1 MKGLSPGDLVLL
13 KKVSPKEYKVWP
25 TIVDYMEPFLGLV
38 VTVAKSRLG
47 DPDTTFRIME
57 DKGRFLWS
65 YNIFYIK
72 EDGHR
77 FMWADW
83 MVEENCSME

>member
-1 MKGLSPGDLVLL
+1 MRGLSSGDLVLL

-47 DPDTTFRIME
+47 DSDTTFRIME

-65 YNIFYIK
+65 YWMIEKRISNDEIIC
-72 EDGHR
+72 
-77 FMWADW
+77 WA
-83 MVEENCSME
+83 EGRH

>member
-25 TIVDYMEPFLGLV
+25 TVVDYMEPFLGLV

-57 DKGRFLWS
+57 DNGRFLWS
-65 YNIFYIK
+65 Y
-72 EDGHR
+72 
-77 FMWADW
+77 W
-83 MVEENCSME
+83 MIEKRISNDEIICWTEGRH

>member
-65 YNIFYIK
+65 Y
-72 EDGHR
+72 
-77 FMWADW
+77 W
-83 MVEENCSME
+83 MIEKGISNDEIICWTEGRH

>member
-1 MKGLSPGDLVLL
+1 MRGLNAGDLVLL

-65 YNIFYIK
+65 YWMIEKRISNDEIIC
-72 EDGHR
+72 
-77 FMWADW
+77 WA
-83 MVEENCSME
+83 EGRH

>member
-1 MKGLSPGDLVLL
+1 MKGSSPGDLVLL

-65 YNIFYIK
+65 Y
-72 EDGHR
+72 
-77 FMWADW
+77 W
-83 MVEENCSME
+83 MIEKRISNDEIICWTEGRH

>member
-1 MKGLSPGDLVLL
+1 MRGLNAGDLVLL

-65 YNIFYIK
+65 Y
-72 EDGHR
+72 
-77 FMWADW
+77 W
-83 MVEENCSME
+83 MIEKRISNDEIICWTEGRH

>member
-38 VTVAKSRLG
+38 VTVAKNKLG

-65 YNIFYIK
+65 YLMIEKRISNDEIIC
-72 EDGHR
+72 
-77 FMWADW
+77 WA
-83 MVEENCSME
+83 EGRH

>member
-65 YNIFYIK
+65 Y
-72 EDGHR
+72 
-77 FMWADW
+77 W
-83 MVEENCSME
+83 MIEKRISNDEIICCTEGRH

>member
-38 VTVAKSRLG
+38 VTVAKNKLG

-57 DKGRFLWS
+57 DKVRFLWS
-65 YNIFYIK
+65 YWLIEKRISNDEIIC
-72 EDGHR
+72 
-77 FMWADW
+77 WA
-83 MVEENCSME
+83 EGRH

>member
-38 VTVAKSRLG
+38 VTVAK
-47 DPDTTFRIME
+47 
-57 DKGRFLWS
+57 K
-65 YNIFYIK
+65 
-72 EDGHR
+72 
-77 FMWADW
+77 
-83 MVEENCSME
+83 

>member
-65 YNIFYIK
+65 YWMIEKRISNDEIICWT
-72 EDGHR
+72 EDRH
-77 FMWADW
+77 
-83 MVEENCSME
+83 

>member
-57 DKGRFLWS
+57 DKRRFLWS
-65 YNIFYIK
+65 Y
-72 EDGHR
+72 
-77 FMWADW
+77 W
-83 MVEENCSME
+83 MIEKRISNDEIICWTEGRH

>member
-65 YNIFYIK
+65 Y
-72 EDGHR
+72 
-77 FMWADW
+77 W
-83 MVEENCSME
+83 MIEKRISNDEIICWTEGCH

>member
-38 VTVAKSRLG
+38 VTVAKNKLG
-47 DPDTTFRIME
+47 DPDTAFRIME

-65 YNIFYIK
+65 YWMIEKRVSNDEIIC
-72 EDGHR
+72 
-77 FMWADW
+77 WA
-83 MVEENCSME
+83 EGRH

>member
-1 MKGLSPGDLVLL
+1 MKGLSPGDLILL

-38 VTVAKSRLG
+38 VTVAKSKLG
-47 DPDTTFRIME
+47 DSDTTFRIME

-65 YNIFYIK
+65 Y
-72 EDGHR
+72 
-77 FMWADW
+77 W
-83 MVEENCSME
+83 MIEKRISNDEIICWTEGRH

>member
-1 MKGLSPGDLVLL
+1 MIKPGDLVLL

-38 VTVAKSRLG
+38 VTVAKNKLG

-65 YNIFYIK
+65 YWMIEKRISNDEIIC
-72 EDGHR
+72 
-77 FMWADW
+77 WA
-83 MVEENCSME
+83 EGRH

>member
-25 TIVDYMEPFLGLV
+25 TIADHMEPFLGLV

-65 YNIFYIK
+65 Y
-72 EDGHR
+72 
-77 FMWADW
+77 W
-83 MVEENCSME
+83 MIEKRISNDEIICWTEGRH

>member
-1 MKGLSPGDLVLL
+1 MRGLNAGDLVLL

-38 VTVAKSRLG
+38 VTVAKSKLG
-47 DPDTTFRIME
+47 DSDTTFRIME

-65 YNIFYIK
+65 YWMIEKRISNDEIIC
-72 EDGHR
+72 
-77 FMWADW
+77 WA
-83 MVEENCSME
+83 EGRH

>member
-13 KKVSPKEYKVWP
+13 KKVSPKEY
-25 TIVDYMEPFLGLV
+25 IVDYMEPFLGLV

-65 YNIFYIK
+65 Y
-72 EDGHR
+72 
-77 FMWADW
+77 W
-83 MVEENCSME
+83 MIEKRISNDEIICWTEGRH

>member
-25 TIVDYMEPFLGLV
+25 TIVDYMEPLLGLV
-38 VTVAKSRLG
+38 VTVAKNKLG

-65 YNIFYIK
+65 YWMIEKRISNDEIIC
-72 EDGHR
+72 
-77 FMWADW
+77 WA
-83 MVEENCSME
+83 EGRH

>member
-25 TIVDYMEPFLGLV
+25 TIADYMEPFLGLV

-65 YNIFYIK
+65 Y
-72 EDGHR
+72 
-77 FMWADW
+77 W
-83 MVEENCSME
+83 MIEKRISNDEIICWTEGRH

>member
-38 VTVAKSRLG
+38 VTVAKNKLG

-65 YNIFYIK
+65 Y
-72 EDGHR
+72 
-77 FMWADW
+77 W
-83 MVEENCSME
+83 MIEKRISNDEIICWVEGRH

>member
-65 YNIFYIK
+65 YWMIEKRISNDEIIC
-72 EDGHR
+72 
-77 FMWADW
+77 WA
-83 MVEENCSME
+83 EGRH

>member
-38 VTVAKSRLG
+38 VTVAKNKLG

-65 YNIFYIK
+65 YWMIEKRISNDEII
-72 EDGHR
+72 R
-77 FMWADW
+77 WA
-83 MVEENCSME
+83 EGRH

>member
-1 MKGLSPGDLVLL
+1 MRGLNAGDLVLL

-38 VTVAKSRLG
+38 VTVAKSKLG

-65 YNIFYIK
+65 YWMIEKRISNDEIIC
-72 EDGHR
+72 
-77 FMWADW
+77 WA
-83 MVEENCSME
+83 EGRH

>member
-25 TIVDYMEPFLGLV
+25 TIVDYMEPFVGLV
-38 VTVAKSRLG
+38 VTGAKNKLG

-65 YNIFYIK
+65 Y
-72 EDGHR
+72 
-77 FMWADW
+77 W
-83 MVEENCSME
+83 MIEKRISNDEIICWTEGRH

>member
-1 MKGLSPGDLVLL
+1 MRGLNAGDLVLL

-47 DPDTTFRIME
+47 DPDTTFRIMV

-65 YNIFYIK
+65 YWMIEKRISNDEIIC
-72 EDGHR
+72 
-77 FMWADW
+77 WA
-83 MVEENCSME
+83 EGRH

>member
-38 VTVAKSRLG
+38 VTVAKSKLG
-47 DPDTTFRIME
+47 DSDTTFRIME

-65 YNIFYIK
+65 YWMIEKRILNDEIIC
-72 EDGHR
+72 
-77 FMWADW
+77 WA
-83 MVEENCSME
+83 EGRH

>member
-1 MKGLSPGDLVLL
+1 MRGLNAGDLVLL

-38 VTVAKSRLG
+38 VTVAKNKLG

-65 YNIFYIK
+65 YWMIEKRISNDEIICWA
-72 EDGHR
+72 EGHH
-77 FMWADW
+77 
-83 MVEENCSME
+83 

>member
-1 MKGLSPGDLVLL
+1 MRGLNAGDLVLL

-38 VTVAKSRLG
+38 VTVAKSKLG

-65 YNIFYIK
+65 Y
-72 EDGHR
+72 
-77 FMWADW
+77 W
-83 MVEENCSME
+83 MIEKRISNDEIICWTEGRH

>member
-13 KKVSPKEYKVWP
+13 KKVSPKEYKVRP

-38 VTVAKSRLG
+38 VTVAKNKLG

-65 YNIFYIK
+65 YWMIEKRISNDEIIC
-72 EDGHR
+72 
-77 FMWADW
+77 WA
-83 MVEENCSME
+83 EGRH

>member
-1 MKGLSPGDLVLL
+1 MIKPGDLVLL

-65 YNIFYIK
+65 Y
-72 EDGHR
+72 
-77 FMWADW
+77 W
-83 MVEENCSME
+83 MIEKRISNDEIICWTEGRH

>member
-38 VTVAKSRLG
+38 VTVAKNKLG

-65 YNIFYIK
+65 Y
-72 EDGHR
+72 
-77 FMWADW
+77 W
-83 MVEENCSME
+83 MIEKRISNDEIICWTEGRH

>member
-38 VTVAKSRLG
+38 VTVAKSKLG
-47 DPDTTFRIME
+47 DSDTTFRIME

-65 YNIFYIK
+65 Y
-72 EDGHR
+72 
-77 FMWADW
+77 W
-83 MVEENCSME
+83 MIEKRISNDEIICWTEGRH

>member
-13 KKVSPKEYKVWP
+13 KKVSPTEYKVWP

-38 VTVAKSRLG
+38 VTVAKNKLG

-65 YNIFYIK
+65 YWMIEKRISNDEIIC
-72 EDGHR
+72 
-77 FMWADW
+77 WA
-83 MVEENCSME
+83 EGRH

>member
-38 VTVAKSRLG
+38 VTVAKSKLG

-65 YNIFYIK
+65 YWMIEKRISNDEIIC
-72 EDGHR
+72 
-77 FMWADW
+77 WA
-83 MVEENCSME
+83 EGRH

>member
-1 MKGLSPGDLVLL
+1 MRGLSPGDLVLL

-65 YNIFYIK
+65 Y
-72 EDGHR
+72 
-77 FMWADW
+77 W
-83 MVEENCSME
+83 MIEKRISNDEIICWTEGRH

>member
-65 YNIFYIK
+65 Y
-72 EDGHR
+72 
-77 FMWADW
+77 W
-83 MVEENCSME
+83 MIEKRVSNDEIICWTEGRH

>member
-1 MKGLSPGDLVLL
+1 MRGLNAGDLVLL

-25 TIVDYMEPFLGLV
+25 TIVDYMEPFLGIV

-65 YNIFYIK
+65 Y
-72 EDGHR
+72 
-77 FMWADW
+77 W
-83 MVEENCSME
+83 MIEKRISNDEIICWTEGRH

>member
-65 YNIFYIK
+65 Y
-72 EDGHR
+72 
-77 FMWADW
+77 W
-83 MVEENCSME
+83 MIEKRISNDEIICWTEGRH